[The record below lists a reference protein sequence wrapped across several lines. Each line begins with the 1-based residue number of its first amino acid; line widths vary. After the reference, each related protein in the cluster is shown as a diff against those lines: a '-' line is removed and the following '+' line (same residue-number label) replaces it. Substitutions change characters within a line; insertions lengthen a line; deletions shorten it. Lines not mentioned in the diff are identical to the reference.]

1 VKRLELVLFRGRA
14 SHAPGDTL
22 VVPLPS
28 DERPLRGDAGEV
40 DWRVC
45 GAISRMLLSGEVTGT
60 AGEAILLPGLRPL
73 RVARVLLLGIGPA
86 RSLPGRTLQNAF
98 VDLAERLLALRS
110 DRVVLAL
117 PGAIHLENDGEL
129 VLRGCMQALSA
140 ARGFG
145 LLRVVIPG
153 AAGARA
159 AAIDQALDTVAAD
172 AESRRISLHA
182 RWHDADR
189 DLTSPPPP
197 PLAPTASA

>member
-14 SHAPGDTL
+14 SRAPGDTL

-45 GAISRMLLSGEVTGT
+45 GSISRMLLNGEVTG
-60 AGEAILLPGLRPL
+60 APGEAILLPGLRPL
-73 RVARVLLLGIGPA
+73 RVVRMLLLGIGPA
-86 RSLPGRTLQNAF
+86 RSLPGRPLQNAF

-117 PGAIHLENDGEL
+117 PGAIHLETDGEL

-145 LLRVVIPG
+145 LLRLVIPG
-153 AAGARA
+153 ASGTRA
-159 AAIDQALDTVAAD
+159 AAVDHVMDAVAAD
-172 AESRRISLHA
+172 AESRRISLHT

-189 DLTSPPPP
+189 EPPAPSPP